1 MVNTNI
7 KLLKKIAIFKS
18 VNAKDLSSLAGLITI
33 KSYKPK
39 DQIYSPA
46 DTNGRIYFLF
56 NGQVKLYEL
65 SFSGKKVI
73 VDLIDH
79 GSIFGDITTDSKDS
93 SSVKNF
99 AESIGYSTIGIA
111 AKEYFLSFLIKQ
123 PTIALKVVDLLAQR
137 LNQAEEKIKDLS
149 LGKIENRILHELVR
163 FSKKN
168 GRETKRLYVVTQK
181 ITHEELAGMVG
192 TTRET
197 VTKTLNELKR
207 KRVISVDLNRLYR
220 LDKQKL
226 VYYAVY

>member
-1 MVNTNI
+1 MPKTNI
-7 KLLKKIAIFKS
+7 QLLKKITIFKS
-18 VNAKDLSSLAGLITI
+18 INSKDLSSIVDLVTV
-33 KSYKPK
+33 KFYKPK
-39 DQIYSPA
+39 DQIYSPS
-46 DTNGRIYFLF
+46 DTNGKIYFLF

-79 GSIFGDITTDSKDS
+79 GSIFGDISTNVKYPASI
-93 SSVKNF
+93 KNF
-99 AESIGYSTIGIA
+99 SESISHSTIGLL
-111 AKEYFLSFLIKQ
+111 AKEHFLRFLIHR
-123 PTIALKVVDLLAQR
+123 PVVALEVIDLLTQR

-149 LGKIENRILHELVR
+149 LGKIENRLLHELVR
-163 FSKKN
+163 FSRKN
-168 GRETKRLYVVTQK
+168 GRETKRLYIVTQK

-226 VYYAVY
+226 IYYAVY

>member
-7 KLLKKIAIFKS
+7 QLLKKIAIFKS
-18 VNAKDLSSLAGLITI
+18 VNAKDLSSLAGLTTI

-46 DTNGRIYFLF
+46 DTNGKIYFLL

-79 GSIFGDITTDSKDS
+79 GSIFGDISTNNQNPS
-93 SSVKNF
+93 SIKNF
-99 AESIGYSTIGIA
+99 VESIGHSTIGIA
-111 AKEYFLSFLIKQ
+111 AKEHFLSFLIKQ
-123 PTIALKVVDLLAQR
+123 PTVALKVVDLLAQR

-168 GRETKRLYVVTQK
+168 GRETKRLYIVTQK

-207 KRVISVDLNRLYR
+207 KRVISIDLNRLYR

-226 VYYAVY
+226 IYYAVY